1 MIQIDY
7 SRDSL
12 LSEQGLELVRKHYLQ
27 NGEQSPQDAFART
40 AERYQSNPEHGQRI
54 YDAVSN
60 LHFMFAS
67 PVLSNSGKDA
77 RGLPISCF
85 LSYVPDTIQGLIDH
99 EDEAKW
105 LSVYGGGVGG
115 HWSDV
120 RGPSDKAPGM
130 IPFLHSVDGA
140 MTAYRQGKTRKG
152 AYAAYLDVSHPEI
165 LEFTTVR
172 VPGGDANR
180 KSHNLHNAINITDHF
195 MDCVYKNLPWQ
206 LVDPKS
212 HKVTNTVSAREVWE
226 GILTTRHRTGEPYIN
241 FIDAANDALHP
252 AQKSLALAIRG
263 SNLCNEIHLV
273 TNAQRTAVCCLS
285 SLNLETIDFWP
296 ATLVGDIIE
305 MLDNVLTDFIER
317 APDTIHK
324 ARYAA
329 MRSRDLGLGAMGWHG
344 LLMQKSIAFESEE
357 AEKLTDV
364 IFARIKRQAQERSL
378 YLAKTRGSCPDAV
391 DTGYVARNL
400 HLLAIAPNANSSI
413 ICNCTASI
421 EPINSNAYPHRTRIG
436 THLIKNQYLERLL
449 VTKAPVKTLE
459 MMGMSVESWVKKQWT
474 IVLQDEGSVKNLTCL
489 TAHERNVFK
498 TFKELD
504 MHAVIRQ
511 AGVRQRHLCQGQS
524 INLYFAPVCE
534 KSYFNS
540 VHTLAHQL
548 RLKGLYYIRTG
559 SVAKADKLSTSV
571 IREIL
576 GDAEECVACQG

>member
-7 SRDSL
+7 GRDSL
-12 LSEQGLELVRKHYLQ
+12 LTEQGLELVRKHYL
-27 NGEQSPQDAFART
+27 NAGEQSPQDAYART
-40 AERYQSNPEHGQRI
+40 CERYQSNPEHGQRL
-54 YDAVSN
+54 YDAVSKQ
-60 LHFMFAS
+60 HFMFAS

-85 LSYVPDTIQGLIDH
+85 LTYVPDTIQGLIDH

-152 AYAAYLDVSHPEI
+152 AYAAYLDVNHPEVM
-165 LEFTTVR
+165 EFINVR

-180 KSHNLHNAINITDHF
+180 KSHNLHNAINVTDHF
-195 MDCVYKNLPWQ
+195 MDCVYSNKPWQ

-212 HKVTNTVSAREVWE
+212 GKVTHTVAARDIWE
-226 GILTTRHRTGEPYIN
+226 GILTVRHRTGEPYVN
-241 FIDAANDALHP
+241 YIDAANDALHP
-252 AQKSLALAIRG
+252 AQKSLGLAIRG

-273 TNAQRTAVCCLS
+273 TNQLRTAVCCLS
-285 SLNLETIDFWP
+285 SVNLELVDDWAP
-296 ATLVGDIIE
+296 TLVGDLIE
-305 MLDNVLTDFIER
+305 MLDNVIDDFIAR
-317 APDTIHK
+317 APDNISK

-344 LLMQKSIAFESEE
+344 LLMKRSIAFESQE
-357 AEKLTDV
+357 AEDLTDV
-364 IFARIKRQAQERSL
+364 LFADIKKQAQERSL
-378 YLAKTRGSCPDAV
+378 HLAKTRGSCPDAI
-391 DTGYVARNL
+391 DAGYVARNL

-413 ICNCTASI
+413 ICNCTPSV

-436 THLIKNQYLERLL
+436 THLVKNPYLEKLL
-449 VTKAPVKTLE
+449 LTKAPLKTLE
-459 MMGMSVESWVKKQWT
+459 MMGMTVADWVKKQWA
-474 IVLQDEGSVKNLTCL
+474 IVLKDEGSVKNLSCL
-489 TAHERNVFK
+489 NEHEKEVYK

-504 MHAVIRQ
+504 MHAVVRQ
-511 AGVRQRHLCQGQS
+511 AGIRQKHLCQGQS
-524 INLYFAPVCE
+524 INLYFAAKCC
-534 KSYFNS
+534 KKLFNS
-540 VHTLAHQL
+540 VHMLAHKL

-559 SVAKADKLSTSV
+559 AQAKADKLSTAV